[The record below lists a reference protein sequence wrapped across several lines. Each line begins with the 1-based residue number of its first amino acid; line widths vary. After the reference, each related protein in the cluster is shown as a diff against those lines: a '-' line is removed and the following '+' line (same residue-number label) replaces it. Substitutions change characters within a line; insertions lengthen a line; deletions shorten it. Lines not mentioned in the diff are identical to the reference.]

1 MVSGKAVIK
10 RLLSS
15 AGANA
20 LAVGANQAALLI
32 AGIIVAQILGREAF
46 GKFSM
51 LMVTTMAFASV
62 GQLSLGITATKFVSE
77 FRASSPHYVAT
88 LVRLVRRSALAMGV
102 GIGCLLILF
111 HDQIN
116 ARAFASSA
124 SLAEMIA
131 LAAIVSMQ
139 VVVAV
144 QSSAVSGFEAYRAQA
159 VASWGSAAITVAC
172 CAALA
177 TYAGILGAIIGV
189 GIGIGFR
196 WLLGT
201 VVLLREVRRVGDPA
215 VVGLPIETLRQIK
228 NYAVP
233 AAFAGLTGMPA
244 IWLAAAA
251 LTSRPGGVVEYA
263 LYAAAYNIKTLI
275 LFVPSVV
282 ATVTV
287 PRLSFYL
294 AANDDAHV
302 RKTYFVA
309 VATSFAVLAAAAS
322 VSIFGTEWILAVFG
336 SDFSS
341 GSGVF
346 ILVLTTG
353 VVEGLCITLYSF
365 FQATGRL
372 WLPFL
377 LFTIP
382 RDVTL
387 VVSAH
392 ILCPIYGARGL
403 AIAAMLAATY
413 TICATLALLFIRERR
428 HLLVTSVARSGQH
441 E

>member
-1 MVSGKAVIK
+1 
-10 RLLSS
+10 
-15 AGANA
+15 
-20 LAVGANQAALLI
+20 
-32 AGIIVAQILGREAF
+32 
-46 GKFSM
+46 
-51 LMVTTMAFASV
+51 
-62 GQLSLGITATKFVSE
+62 
-77 FRASSPHYVAT
+77 
-88 LVRLVRRSALAMGV
+88 
-102 GIGCLLILF
+102 
-111 HDQIN
+111 
-116 ARAFASSA
+116 
-124 SLAEMIA
+124 
-131 LAAIVSMQ
+131 
-139 VVVAV
+139 
-144 QSSAVSGFEAYRAQA
+144 
-159 VASWGSAAITVAC
+159 
-172 CAALA
+172 
-177 TYAGILGAIIGV
+177 
-189 GIGIGFR
+189 
-196 WLLGT
+196 
-201 VVLLREVRRVGDPA
+201 
-215 VVGLPIETLRQIK
+215 
-228 NYAVP
+228 
-233 AAFAGLTGMPA
+233 MPA
-244 IWLAAAA
+244 IWLAAAS
-251 LTSRPGGVVEYA
+251 LTSRPGGVAEYG

-322 VSIFGTEWILAVFG
+322 VTIVGTDWILAIFG
-336 SDFSS
+336 SDFSN

-346 ILVLTTG
+346 ILVVTTG

-372 WLPFL
+372 WLPFF

-382 RDVTL
+382 RDVAL

-428 HLLVTSVARSGQH
+428 HLLVTRVARSGL
-441 E
+441 EE